1 MDISSIFFFL
11 SPSEL
16 DQMTGV
22 AALLRFPMPEIE
34 EEDHALD
41 SDSE

>member
-1 MDISSIFFFL
+1 MVCHSFVVS
-11 SPSEL
+11 SEL

-34 EEDHALD
+34 EEDHSLD